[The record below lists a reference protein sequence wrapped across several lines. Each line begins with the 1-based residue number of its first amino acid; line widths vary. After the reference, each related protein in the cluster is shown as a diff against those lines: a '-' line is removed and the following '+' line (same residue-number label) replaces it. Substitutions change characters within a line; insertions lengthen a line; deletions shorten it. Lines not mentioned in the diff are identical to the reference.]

1 MTPKMTATGEWEVR
15 ARALAFRALL
25 ANGRR
30 IQVRPVVPADR
41 ARLADGLQRMSA
53 RSRYLRF
60 HSRVTRLSE
69 ARLRYL
75 SEVDFEEHV
84 AWGALAM
91 DEPGAPG
98 VGVARFVRDADHP
111 DSAEF
116 AITVLD
122 DWQGMGLGSLLLR
135 TLMGSAAQRGIRRL
149 VAPVLLENQVALRLI
164 ERLGGRRARV
174 EGGVVDMVLPVR
186 RSLRASW
193 PATLGTLAVRAEE
206 REPG

>member
-1 MTPKMTATGEWEVR
+1 MTASITGTGEWEAR

-25 ANGRR
+25 VNGRR

-41 ARLADGLQRMSA
+41 VHLAEGLSRMSA

-84 AWGALAM
+84 AWGALAVE
-91 DEPGAPG
+91 EPGAPG

-135 TLMGSAAQRGIRRL
+135 TLMGSAAQRGIKRL
-149 VAPVLLENQVALRLI
+149 VAPVLLENVAALRLI

-174 EGGVVDMVLPVR
+174 ENNVADVVLPVQ
-186 RSLRASW
+186 RSLRASR
-193 PATLGTLAVRAEE
+193 PMR
-206 REPG
+206 PGS

>member
-1 MTPKMTATGEWEVR
+1 MTARSTDTSEWEAR
-15 ARALAFRALL
+15 ARALTFRAVLV
-25 ANGRR
+25 NGRR

-41 ARLADGLQRMSA
+41 VHLAEGLARMSA

-60 HSRVTRLSE
+60 HARVTRLSE

-84 AWGALAM
+84 AWGALAIE
-91 DEPGAPG
+91 EPGAPG

-122 DWQGMGLGSLLLR
+122 DWQGVGLGSLLLR
-135 TLMGSAAQRGIRRL
+135 TLMGSAAQRGIKQL
-149 VAPVLLENQVALRLI
+149 VAPVLLENVAALRLI

-174 EGGVVDMVLPVR
+174 ENDVVDVVLPVR
-186 RSLRASW
+186 RSLRASR
-193 PATLGTLAVRAEE
+193 PMV
-206 REPG
+206 PGVLPFGPGGNAGK

>member
-1 MTPKMTATGEWEVR
+1 MTPRITGTGEWEAR
-15 ARALAFRALL
+15 AHALAFRALL
-25 ANGRR
+25 DNGRR
-30 IQVRPVVPADR
+30 VRVRPIIPSDR
-41 ARLADGLQRMSA
+41 VRLAEGLSRMSA

-60 HSRVTRLSE
+60 HSRVARLSE

-84 AWGALAM
+84 AWGALAV

-122 DWQGMGLGSLLLR
+122 EWQGLGLGGLLLR
-135 TLMGSAAQRGIRRL
+135 TLMGSAAQRGIKRL
-149 VAPVLLENQVALRLI
+149 VAPVLLENHVALRLI
-164 ERLGGRRARV
+164 ERLGGRQARV
-174 EGGVVDMVLPVR
+174 EGAVVDMVLPVR

-193 PATLGTLAVRAEE
+193 PMAPRV
-206 REPG
+206 